1 MYFISIYLIS
11 IIMMLKFYLFGKN
24 FIKIFLKNSTKNKNN
39 IFRNYDL
46 LSIFLGF
53 FWYGNI
59 LIVFNFF
66 IPIKFLALILFVV
79 ILIIEFKTI
88 SEFLKTNKF
97 SIFMMGFFIPSMY
110 NNNPSQDANMYH
122 FYIQEMFRSEKINLG
137 ISNFDPLYGLGSI
150 FDYVSSTLW
159 ISSSY
164 SLIQLLNLIFLTSF
178 FNLLLT
184 EIQLN
189 NHVLKNIS
197 IAIVFIGILDN
208 FGLGGGRNGFFFIQE
223 IGKFDSSYAI
233 IFFLCALLFYKVTL
247 EKDFQSINFYLLI
260 FFATFLSQI
269 RTFGYLF
276 FVTIL
281 ILLFL
286 ENKIILLIKN
296 SGFVF
301 FNLLWA
307 LKNLLSTGCLIYPV
321 SFTCI
326 ETLPWESTSQTYELS
341 ANAIRNNRNPND
353 KNAEISSL
361 NWIDDYWFSENIDYL
376 LNFY

>member
-1 MYFISIYLIS
+1 MQ
-11 IIMMLKFYLFGKN
+11 LF
-24 FIKIFLKNSTKNKNN
+24 F
-39 IFRNYDL
+39 
-46 LSIFLGF
+46 
-53 FWYGNI
+53 
-59 LIVFNFF
+59 
-66 IPIKFLALILFVV
+66 P
-79 ILIIEFKTI
+79 
-88 SEFLKTNKF
+88 
-97 SIFMMGFFIPSMY
+97 MC
-110 NNNPSQDANMYH
+110 
-122 FYIQEMFRSEKINLG
+122 
-137 ISNFDPLYGLGSI
+137 
-150 FDYVSSTLW
+150 
-159 ISSSY
+159 
-164 SLIQLLNLIFLTSF
+164 
-178 FNLLLT
+178 
-184 EIQLN
+184 
-189 NHVLKNIS
+189 
-197 IAIVFIGILDN
+197 IA
-208 FGLGGGRNGFFFIQE
+208 
-223 IGKFDSSYAI
+223 
-233 IFFLCALLFYKVTL
+233 FYKVTL

-353 KNAEISSL
+353 KKCRN
-361 NWIDDYWFSENIDYL
+361 
-376 LNFY
+376 

>member
-233 IFFLCALLFYKVTL
+233 IFSYVHC
-247 EKDFQSINFYLLI
+247 
-260 FFATFLSQI
+260 FF
-269 RTFGYLF
+269 
-276 FVTIL
+276 
-281 ILLFL
+281 
-286 ENKIILLIKN
+286 IK
-296 SGFVF
+296 
-301 FNLLWA
+301 
-307 LKNLLSTGCLIYPV
+307 
-321 SFTCI
+321 
-326 ETLPWESTSQTYELS
+326 
-341 ANAIRNNRNPND
+341 
-353 KNAEISSL
+353 SL
-361 NWIDDYWFSENIDYL
+361 
-376 LNFY
+376 